1 MSRPRS
7 LLWPRI
13 TSKIDHPDAQLIPL
27 LAHEEQDDWP
37 PSLKDAMW
45 NWTGATTAQGAP
57 VLQEKG
63 VSLSVTRLVYT
74 RLIGPLS
81 KNHRLLTAPY
91 PLNLNPR
98 FHTPHLLTRNV
109 LPAPTT
115 VSAPPPCFADEFDVD
130 DVADR
135 LDEMNPKDISDLH
148 RKWPTM
154 GVDYYPTQVFE
165 ALKKANLAARLGV
178 TSPLELV
185 K

>member
-1 MSRPRS
+1 MLRS
-7 LLWPRI
+7 LLWTRI
-13 TSKIDHPDAQLIPL
+13 TSKIDHPDAHLIPL

-45 NWTGATTAQGAP
+45 NWTGATTKQGAP
-57 VLQEKG
+57 MIRDKG
-63 VSLSVTRLVYT
+63 RCLTVSRLIYI

-98 FHTPHLLTRNV
+98 LHTPQLLTRFS

-115 VSAPPPCFADEFDVD
+115 VSAPAPCFADEFDVD

-135 LDEMNPKDISDLH
+135 LDEMNPKDIADLH

-154 GVDYYPTQVFE
+154 GADYYPTQVFE
-165 ALKKANLAARLGV
+165 ALTKANLTFRLGV
-178 TSPLELV
+178 TSALELV